1 MADTA
6 PDANDPSSKRAFQ
19 TQFRRWGF
27 PLKQNPVYRDA
38 RLAARV
44 RELWERNLPQR
55 EMLRALTDEGFE
67 IRERELVRLRA
78 RNGWLLRDPRGDR
91 QEEGPS
97 PAATTPDGDGA
108 GAVGDA
114 TSEVVVPKGRR
125 RRRTRGWAGQPADP
139 PGPPRFPS
147 ETTID
152 EARVILGLD
161 GEGYRAA
168 RAAFQRICEEA
179 GLVKKTLAGPERWD
193 AAKAQ
198 LVREVPHL
206 QGAAESGPRAAL
218 ALDVI
223 CTDVTKRMR
232 DGDRRMTLAD
242 AKKVLGINPEEARA
256 LRAGFYRV
264 LAGQGVQVRCKST
277 AGAERWAELMGEWT
291 GDGAVAG
298 LLPGDRGSAEYR
310 ERWRALDILA
320 TDVMKRMRDER
331 VRKEARARRGAEGV
345 AGAREGVAVGAETP
359 PGSAL
364 ASPGSALASP
374 ESALASPPTECSAE
388 DDRMPVLSDYDHVSP
403 LPLLV
408 PNEPLHVPVPLHPSH
423 PSPGP
428 RLLLDPPNLSLSP
441 PQLLI
446 PPETPYVSPPYFLQS
461 PLQYAPAPAPAAPM
475 AVYIRLHPSSTY
487 VPAAPLWI
495 ATLAGRSLREVREA
509 AAGRMGDAVSVG
521 VEGVLRG
528 EAGECSVGIGGDEE
542 LGAYLAHLEGG
553 TPTFCVTL
561 AWRG

>member
-1 MADTA
+1 MPDT
-6 PDANDPSSKRAFQ
+6 PANTHPSKRAFQ

-55 EMLRALTDEGFE
+55 EMLRALADEGFE
-67 IRERELVRLRA
+67 IRDRELVRLRA
-78 RNGWLLRDPRGDR
+78 RNGWLLRNPRGDR
-91 QEEGPS
+91 QEGS
-97 PAATTPDGDGA
+97 PAATTPDEDGAAEGGEGDGA
-108 GAVGDA
+108 
-114 TSEVVVPKGRR
+114 SVVAPRKR

-152 EARVILGLD
+152 EARLILGLD
-161 GEGYRAA
+161 AEGYRAA

-198 LVREVPHL
+198 LVREVPRL
-206 QGAAESGPRAAL
+206 QQGAEGGPRGAL

-277 AGAERWAELMGEWT
+277 AGAGRWAELMGEWT

-310 ERWRALDILA
+310 ERWRALGILA

-331 VRKEARARRGAEGV
+331 VRKEARVRKGEGAGIV
-345 AGAREGVAVGAETP
+345 VGAGTS
-359 PGSAL
+359 PGGAL

-374 ESALASPPTECSAE
+374 GTALASPPTECSAD
-388 DDRMPVLSDYDHVSP
+388 DDRMPSMPDYDHVSP

-408 PNEPLHVPVPLHPSH
+408 PSDPLHVPVPLHPSH
-423 PSPGP
+423 SALPTPP
-428 RLLLDPPNLSLSP
+428 QQRLLLETPDLSLSP

-446 PPETPYVSPPYFLQS
+446 PPETPYASSPYFLQS
-461 PLQYAPAPAPAAPM
+461 PLHYAPAPAPAAPM

-487 VPAAPLWI
+487 VPAVPLWI

-509 AAGRMGDAVSVG
+509 AAGRMGDAVCVG

-561 AWRG
+561 AWR